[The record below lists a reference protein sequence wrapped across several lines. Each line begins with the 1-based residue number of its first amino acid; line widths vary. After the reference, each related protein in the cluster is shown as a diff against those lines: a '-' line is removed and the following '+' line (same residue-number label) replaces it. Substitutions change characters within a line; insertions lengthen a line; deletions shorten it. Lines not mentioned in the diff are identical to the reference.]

1 MDETVGDGSSVWLG
15 ATAMNLQEFIE
26 QKLSG
31 NLPDGQMMIDND
43 CWIYLVSADEQYE
56 IDITEPGLLEALS
69 AWGIKWERV

>member
-1 MDETVGDGSSVWLG
+1 
-15 ATAMNLQEFIE
+15 MNLQEFIE

-56 IDITEPGLLEALS
+56 IDITEPGLLEALT
-69 AWGIKWERV
+69 AWEVKWERV